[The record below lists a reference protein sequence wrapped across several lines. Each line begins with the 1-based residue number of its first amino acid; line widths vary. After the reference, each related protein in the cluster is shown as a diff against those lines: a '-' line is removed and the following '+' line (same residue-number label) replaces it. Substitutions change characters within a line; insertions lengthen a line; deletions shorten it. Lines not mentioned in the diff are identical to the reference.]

1 MNDRLRRAPNKSLWG
16 NLDESA
22 RVAREHAE
30 AERVARDEKTR
41 RLRELRLSV
50 PHEVPAHADRPE

>member
-1 MNDRLRRAPNKSLWG
+1 MRDRLKRAANNSLWG

-22 RVAREHAE
+22 RVAREQAE

-41 RLRELRLSV
+41 RLGELRLSV
-50 PHEVPAHADRPE
+50 ASHEGPAHATR